1 MECTRIIL
9 SAAHRYFLGESLI
22 QLLAVGIQFLANLAA
37 GCQKNQDLVW
47 DHFYMHLKW
56 VVLCMCQSL
65 SLPHPLLPPAP
76 LSLLLPLFQSVCSFV
91 CFSKSVWCPP
101 NPPPP
106 PPFYFELLFCDY
118 LSWPPDAKMYRSWG
132 LCCWDCDDP
141 VWVWRSSG
149 SLCSSWSSQN
159 PAFKTLP
166 GANLHRNSLMY
177 KQYCV
182 LGSTTLDWCWQT
194 PH

>member
-56 VVLCMCQSL
+56 VVLCVCQSL

-101 NPPPP
+101 PPPSP
-106 PPFYFELLFCDY
+106 IFFWTFVLWLSVLATRCKNVQVLRPLL
-118 LSWPPDAKMYRSWG
+118 LRLWWSSLK
-132 LCCWDCDDP
+132 
-141 VWVWRSSG
+141 WRSSG

-166 GANLHRNSLMY
+166 GANFHRNSLMY